1 MFACNYRGCMDA
13 NLKPIH
19 ELQLRIPKAKK
30 ISDVQHLDN
39 TVHKFNLILCS
50 RLNNV
55 GNVKELLMTRESVH
69 DKLSN
74 VKADYKTL

>member
-1 MFACNYRGCMDA
+1 MDA

-19 ELQLRIPKAKK
+19 EFQLRIPKEKK

-39 TVHKFNLILCS
+39 MVHKFNLILCS
-50 RLNNV
+50 HLNNV
-55 GNVKELLMTRESVH
+55 GNVKELLMTRESAR

-74 VKADYKTL
+74 VKADYKML